1 MLGFAFAMFVL
12 PAGIVLAALL
22 LAVWLGRRSR

>member
-12 PAGIVLAALL
+12 PAGIVLVAVL
-22 LAVWLGRRSR
+22 LAVWLARRGP